1 MKFMLHI
8 LSIFCCL
15 WSCALGQ
22 NISVRPSV
30 VNIGALFPFD
40 STIGRVAKVAI
51 AAAVNDINKDPS
63 VLRGT
68 QLVVQMQDTNYSGFI
83 GIVQGTPFMS
93 LALFLA
99 SPLCHCDNKTYSFW
113 FRLTIV
119 DIVCPKRQLF
129 LTGGA

>member
-1 MKFMLHI
+1 M
-8 LSIFCCL
+8 
-15 WSCALGQ
+15 
-22 NISVRPSV
+22 RPSV
-30 VNIGALFPFD
+30 VNIGALFPFN

-68 QLVVQMQDTNYSGFI
+68 KLVVQMQDTNYSGFI

-99 SPLCHCDNKTYSFW
+99 SPLCH
-113 FRLTIV
+113 
-119 DIVCPKRQLF
+119 
-129 LTGGA
+129 